1 MDQKILGGQSMN
13 ISLKASTS
21 KRPSLATAGAIL
33 FFAASSNGAVA
44 STVMVSPTNSN
55 QNFPF
60 DNIKKLYDAPKSGD
74 QSVKLQDKPTSS
86 ATDANSFLPVSS
98 KLDVI
103 ISGLGLNISDL
114 EKVIGVKRATLY
126 NWKKGGD
133 IKDANS
139 ISRLEKIFSIAQKVA
154 QFNSIPLTK
163 RAKNTTIK
171 GKSYL
176 DLLQEKDL
184 DDSLIVSHAK
194 SLAAINKK
202 GIANEK
208 IQSLELSDIQ
218 NITG

>member
-1 MDQKILGGQSMN
+1 MN

-60 DNIKKLYDAPKSGD
+60 DNIKKLYGVPKSGD
-74 QSVKLQDKPTSS
+74 QSVKLLDKSASS
-86 ATDANSFLPVSS
+86 ATDANSFLPVSR

-154 QFNSIPLTK
+154 QFNNIPLTK

-184 DDSLIVSHAK
+184 DDSLIISHAK
-194 SLAAINKK
+194 SLVTMNKK
-202 GIANEK
+202 GIANEN

>member
-1 MDQKILGGQSMN
+1 MN

>member
-202 GIANEK
+202 GITNEK

>member
-1 MDQKILGGQSMN
+1 MEQKILGGQSMN

-60 DNIKKLYDAPKSGD
+60 DNIKKLFDAPKSGD
-74 QSVKLQDKPTSS
+74 QSVKLQDKSTSS
-86 ATDANSFLPVSS
+86 ATDANGFLPVSS

-139 ISRLEKIFSIAQKVA
+139 ISRLEKIFSIAQRVA

-184 DDSLIVSHAK
+184 DDSLIISHAK
-194 SLAAINKK
+194 SLAAMNKK

>member
-1 MDQKILGGQSMN
+1 MN

-44 STVMVSPTNSN
+44 STAMVSPTNSN

-60 DNIKKLYDAPKSGD
+60 DNIKKLYGVPKSGD
-74 QSVKLQDKPTSS
+74 QSVKLLDKSASS

-163 RAKNTTIK
+163 RAKITTIK

-184 DDSLIVSHAK
+184 DDSLIISHAK
-194 SLAAINKK
+194 SLATMNKK
-202 GIANEK
+202 GIANEN

>member
-1 MDQKILGGQSMN
+1 MN

-74 QSVKLQDKPTSS
+74 QSVKLQDKSTSS
-86 ATDANSFLPVSS
+86 ATDANSFLPVPS

-194 SLAAINKK
+194 SLAAMNKK

>member
-1 MDQKILGGQSMN
+1 MEQKILGGQSMN

-74 QSVKLQDKPTSS
+74 QSVKLQDKSTSS
-86 ATDANSFLPVSS
+86 ATDANSFLPVPS

-194 SLAAINKK
+194 SLAAMNKK